1 MTINLKFYSILSAV
15 ISSIGLSLCESQCM
29 AQVNNSTVKNFEI
42 EKFVGKWY
50 ELARYDHFFER
61 GMTNVTAD
69 YTLLDDGKIRV
80 VNSGIKNGRKKEI
93 VGKAKYPEPVPK
105 SRILIPDST
114 CMHLNICSKCISS
127 FVCLL

>member
-29 AQVNNSTVKNFEI
+29 AQVNNYTVKNFEI

-93 VGKAKYPEPVPK
+93 VGNVLVYFYSKY
-105 SRILIPDST
+105 
-114 CMHLNICSKCISS
+114 
-127 FVCLL
+127 